1 MAPCRLVGGA
11 LRAHNGCFCGL
22 RSPARRPWTSAPL
35 PAGLGTVLAGQSCHG
50 ALLPPGSI
58 RPALLLPSLVVSF
71 RTVPAWGVA
80 RPPVSAGR
88 RPRRPCSGI
97 GLGIERFDV
106 IAARI
111 QVLAAE
117 QAPWAAH
124 RLAAMAADPEPGRV
138 VPAVGAELDGVR
150 QQAGYGYRA
159 PPGSVVAGAGPVGPA
174 ATLASAAAGWMNR
187 PARPSLPGRLTRLGS
202 WLLGWREGG
211 SPGPGGLASRA
222 NVRRTRRMRFTVT
235 SLWGGAAASRRG

>member
-1 MAPCRLVGGA
+1 MAGPGRGKQSG
-11 LRAHNGCFCGL
+11 
-22 RSPARRPWTSAPL
+22 PL
-35 PAGLGTVLAGQSCHG
+35 PGGLGTVLGGQSCHG
-50 ALLPPGSI
+50 AFLPPGSI

-111 QVLAAE
+111 QVLAAG

-138 VPAVGAELDGVR
+138 VPAVDAELDGVR

-159 PPGSVVAGAGPVGPA
+159 PPGVRGRGSGTGRTGRHARVRCRRLDEPSGEAIAAWSADQAGFGPPRE
-174 ATLASAAAGWMNR
+174 SWR
-187 PARPSLPGRLTRLGS
+187 P
-202 WLLGWREGG
+202 
-211 SPGPGGLASRA
+211 
-222 NVRRTRRMRFTVT
+222 
-235 SLWGGAAASRRG
+235 